1 MHWILF
7 SRYFRE
13 ELKMND
19 CQIAFLKVMDI
30 FIALIVVISQVY
42 ACVKLI
48 TLYTLNGRNFYVYI
62 NYILKLKISI
72 NRESK

>member
-1 MHWILF
+1 MLTIL
-7 SRYFRE
+7 S
-13 ELKMND
+13 
-19 CQIAFLKVMDI
+19 QIIIIMTEGNFLKVMDI

-42 ACVKLI
+42 ACVKPI
-48 TLYTLNGRNFYVYI
+48 TLYALNVRNFYVYI

>member
-1 MHWILF
+1 
-7 SRYFRE
+7 
-13 ELKMND
+13 MND
-19 CQIAFLKVMDI
+19 CQMAFLKVMDI

-42 ACVKLI
+42 ACVKPI
-48 TLYTLNGRNFYVYI
+48 TLYALNVRNFYVYI

>member
-1 MHWILF
+1 
-7 SRYFRE
+7 
-13 ELKMND
+13 MND

>member
-1 MHWILF
+1 MDSV

-19 CQIAFLKVMDI
+19 CQMAFLKVMDI
-30 FIALIVVISQVY
+30 FIALIAVLSQVY

-48 TLYTLNGRNFYVYI
+48 TLYALNLCNFYVHI
-62 NYILKLKISI
+62 NYILKLKINI